1 MRRGVVYTRGVGQT
15 TLFPPHSHPF
25 RMIDAILTLD
35 RERCTIIKA
44 LCGDETLRLHPEAMG
59 GDYPFSLLLEAMAQ
73 AAVPLAG
80 LADEESPHGSEEPPL
95 PKGMIVGIDGARL
108 LHPARPGDR
117 LLITASIVGRFGGMI
132 RVRSTAEIAGS
143 APGQGLIA
151 EGEFTIVLQE
161 MM

>member
-1 MRRGVVYTRGVGQT
+1 MGRT

-25 RMIDAILTLD
+25 RMIDTILTLD

-44 LCGDETLRLHPEAMG
+44 LCGDETLRLHPVAQR

-80 LADEESPHGSEEPPL
+80 LADEEPRPGSDQ

-108 LHPARPGDR
+108 LRPARPGDR

-132 RVRSTAEIAGS
+132 RVRSTAEIAAS
-143 APGQGLIA
+143 APGQALIA
-151 EGEFTIVLQE
+151 EGEFTIALQE
-161 MM
+161 ET

>member
-1 MRRGVVYTRGVGQT
+1 MTRGVVYTRGVGRT

-25 RMIDAILTLD
+25 RMIDTILTLD

-44 LCGDETLRLHPEAMG
+44 LCGDETLRLPPGALG

-80 LADEESPHGSEEPPL
+80 LADEESPRGSEPPQ
-95 PKGMIVGIDGARL
+95 PKGLIVGIDGARL
-108 LHPARPGDR
+108 LRTARPGDR

-151 EGEFTIVLQE
+151 EGEFTIALQE
-161 MM
+161 AT